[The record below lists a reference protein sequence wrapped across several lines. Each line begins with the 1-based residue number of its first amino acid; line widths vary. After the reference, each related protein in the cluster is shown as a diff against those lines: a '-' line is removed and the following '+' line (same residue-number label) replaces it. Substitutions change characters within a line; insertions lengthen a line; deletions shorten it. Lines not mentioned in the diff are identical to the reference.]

1 MKRILFLLTATV
13 FLLNADTTIST
24 TVDPNVMFYDKS
36 TGNVKKDR
44 KRVLKN
50 MVNLEKE
57 RVKSFNEY
65 SETKMSKGDL
75 AAFGAFFKASLES
88 CVEQKVCYYEH
99 KDGKVSFV
107 VNDREKF
114 YKHVLKDLGTELSLP
129 LFNWLYKGSDFG
141 ALHEQFGDMYDG
153 YIKYLISMVRVSQK
167 EKAKKVDATALKE
180 MEELAKKN
188 TEEAFQKRSD
198 GEIQSHSDSPDFIG
212 NSQKVKN
219 DATPTPVPLIGNVGN
234 NANANTNTNASKET
248 ASKEEVSPSQEASP
262 SKKKKKAKK
271 KRRLSKKEKRQALQ
285 QELEKHG
292 NSNES
297 HKTEEHNEKK

>member
-1 MKRILFLLTATV
+1 MKRILFFLAATT
-13 FLLNADTTIST
+13 FLLRAETASATINT
-24 TVDPNVMFYDKS
+24 TVDPNVMFSESS

-57 RVKSFNEY
+57 HVKNFNQY

-75 AAFGAFFKASLES
+75 SAFGAFFKGSLES
-88 CVEQKVCYYEH
+88 CVEQKICYYDH
-99 KDGKVSFV
+99 RNGKVSFV

-167 EKAKKVDATALKE
+167 EKARKLDTATFKK
-180 MEELAKKN
+180 MEEQAEKD
-188 TEEAFQKRSD
+188 TEAAFKKRSS
-198 GEIQSHSDSPDFIG
+198 GELQNYTDSPEFISSSKKTQTS
-212 NSQKVKN
+212 NPDLDSM
-219 DATPTPVPLIGNVGN
+219 T
-234 NANANTNTNASKET
+234 NANTLKET
-248 ASKEEVSPSQEASP
+248 ASKEPETSSNKE
-262 SKKKKKAKK
+262 KKPKK
-271 KRRLSKKEKRQALQ
+271 KRRLSKKERQQQALQ
-285 QELEKHG
+285 QEFEKQI
-292 NSNES
+292 SDS
-297 HKTEEHNEKK
+297 SKSEK

>member
-1 MKRILFLLTATV
+1 MKRILFFLAATA
-13 FLLNADTTIST
+13 FLLRAETDSATINT
-24 TVDPNVMFYDKS
+24 TVDPNVMFSESS

-44 KRVLKN
+44 KRVLKS

-57 RVKSFNEY
+57 RVKNFNQY

-75 AAFGAFFKASLES
+75 SAFGAFFKGSLES

-167 EKAKKVDATALKE
+167 EKARKLDAATFKK
-180 MEELAKKN
+180 MEEQAEKDTKA
-188 TEEAFQKRSD
+188 AFQKRSS
-198 GEIQSHSDSPDFIG
+198 GELESHTDSPEFISSSKKTQTS
-212 NSQKVKN
+212 NPDLDS
-219 DATPTPVPLIGNVGN
+219 TT
-234 NANANTNTNASKET
+234 NANALKET
-248 ASKEEVSPSQEASP
+248 ASKEPEAS
-262 SKKKKKAKK
+262 SKKEKKPKK
-271 KRRLSKKEKRQALQ
+271 KRRLSKKEKQQQALQ
-285 QELEKHG
+285 QEFEKQI
-292 NSNES
+292 SDS
-297 HKTEEHNEKK
+297 SKSEK

>member
-1 MKRILFLLTATV
+1 MKRILFFLVATT
-13 FLLNADTTIST
+13 FLLRAETDSATINT
-24 TVDPNVMFYDKS
+24 TVDPNVMFSESS

-44 KRVLKN
+44 KRVLKS

-57 RVKSFNEY
+57 RVKNFNQY

-75 AAFGAFFKASLES
+75 SAFGAFFKGSLES

-167 EKAKKVDATALKE
+167 EKARKLDAATFKK
-180 MEELAKKN
+180 MEEQAEKDTK
-188 TEEAFQKRSD
+188 AVFQKRSS
-198 GEIQSHSDSPDFIG
+198 GELESHTDSPEFISSSKKAQTS
-212 NSQKVKN
+212 NS
-219 DATPTPVPLIGNVGN
+219 DLDSTT
-234 NANANTNTNASKET
+234 NANTLKET
-248 ASKEEVSPSQEASP
+248 ASKEPEAS
-262 SKKKKKAKK
+262 SKKEKKSKK
-271 KRRLSKKEKRQALQ
+271 KRRLSKKERQQQALQ
-285 QELEKHG
+285 QEFEKQI
-292 NSNES
+292 SDS
-297 HKTEEHNEKK
+297 SKSEK

>member
-1 MKRILFLLTATV
+1 MKRILFFLAATT
-13 FLLNADTTIST
+13 FLLRAETDSATINT
-24 TVDPNVMFYDKS
+24 TVDPNVMFSESS

-57 RVKSFNEY
+57 RVKNFNQY

-75 AAFGAFFKASLES
+75 SAFGAFFKGSLES

-167 EKAKKVDATALKE
+167 EKARKLDAVALKK
-180 MEELAKKN
+180 MEEQAEKDTKA
-188 TEEAFQKRSD
+188 AFQKRSS
-198 GEIQSHSDSPDFIG
+198 GELESHTDSPEFISSSKKTQTS
-212 NSQKVKN
+212 NPDLDS
-219 DATPTPVPLIGNVGN
+219 TT
-234 NANANTNTNASKET
+234 NANALKET
-248 ASKEEVSPSQEASP
+248 ASKEPEAS
-262 SKKKKKAKK
+262 SKKEKKPKK
-271 KRRLSKKEKRQALQ
+271 KRRLSKKERQQQALQ
-285 QELEKHG
+285 QEFEKQI
-292 NSNES
+292 SDS
-297 HKTEEHNEKK
+297 SKSEK

>member
-1 MKRILFLLTATV
+1 MKRILFFLAATT
-13 FLLNADTTIST
+13 FLLRAETDSATINT
-24 TVDPNVMFYDKS
+24 TVDPNVMFSESS

-44 KRVLKN
+44 KRVLKS

-57 RVKSFNEY
+57 RVKNFNQY

-75 AAFGAFFKASLES
+75 SAFGAFFKGSLES

-167 EKAKKVDATALKE
+167 EKARKLDAATFKR
-180 MEELAKKN
+180 MEEQAEKDTKA
-188 TEEAFQKRSD
+188 AFQKRSS
-198 GEIQSHSDSPDFIG
+198 GELESHTDSPEFISSSKKTQTS
-212 NSQKVKN
+212 NP
-219 DATPTPVPLIGNVGN
+219 DLDPTT
-234 NANANTNTNASKET
+234 NANALKET
-248 ASKEEVSPSQEASP
+248 ASKEPEIS
-262 SKKKKKAKK
+262 SKKEKKPKK
-271 KRRLSKKEKRQALQ
+271 KRRLSKQERQQQALQ
-285 QELEKHG
+285 QEFERQISDSSKSEK
-292 NSNES
+292 
-297 HKTEEHNEKK
+297 

>member
-1 MKRILFLLTATV
+1 MKRILFLIVATT
-13 FLLNADTTIST
+13 FLLRAETASATINT
-24 TVDPNVMFYDKS
+24 TVDPNVMFSEGS

-44 KRVLKN
+44 KRVLKS

-57 RVKSFNEY
+57 RVKNFNQY

-75 AAFGAFFKASLES
+75 SAFGAFFKGSLES

-153 YIKYLISMVRVSQK
+153 YIKYLISMVRISQK
-167 EKAKKVDATALKE
+167 EKAKKVDAVVLKR
-180 MEELAKKN
+180 MEEQAEKDTKA
-188 TEEAFQKRSD
+188 AFQKRSS
-198 GEIQSHSDSPDFIG
+198 GELESHTDSPEFISSSKKTDLS
-212 NSQKVKN
+212 NTDTAQ
-219 DATPTPVPLIGNVGN
+219 TPIEG
-234 NANANTNTNASKET
+234 ASASKEV
-248 ASKEEVSPSQEASP
+248 ASKELETS
-262 SKKKKKAKK
+262 SKKQKKPKK
-271 KRRLSKKEKRQALQ
+271 KRRLSKKERQQQALQ
-285 QELEKHG
+285 QEFEKQIN
-292 NSNES
+292 NSSEP
-297 HKTEEHNEKK
+297 EK

>member
-1 MKRILFLLTATV
+1 MKRILFFLAATT
-13 FLLNADTTIST
+13 FLLRAETDSATINT
-24 TVDPNVMFYDKS
+24 TVDPNVMFSESS
-36 TGNVKKDR
+36 TGNMKKDR
-44 KRVLKN
+44 KRVLKS

-57 RVKSFNEY
+57 RVKNFNQY

-75 AAFGAFFKASLES
+75 SAFGAFFKGSLES

-167 EKAKKVDATALKE
+167 EKARKLDAATFKR
-180 MEELAKKN
+180 MEEQAEKDTKA
-188 TEEAFQKRSD
+188 AFQKRSS
-198 GEIQSHSDSPDFIG
+198 GELESHTDSPEFI
-212 NSQKVKN
+212 SSSKKAQ
-219 DATPTPVPLIGNVGN
+219 TPNPDLDSMT
-234 NANANTNTNASKET
+234 NANTLKET
-248 ASKEEVSPSQEASP
+248 ASKEPEAS
-262 SKKKKKAKK
+262 SKKEKKPKK
-271 KRRLSKKEKRQALQ
+271 KRRLSKKEKQQQALQ
-285 QELEKHG
+285 QEFEKQI
-292 NSNES
+292 SDS
-297 HKTEEHNEKK
+297 SKSEK

>member
-1 MKRILFLLTATV
+1 MTFLLRAETDSATI
-13 FLLNADTTIST
+13 NT
-24 TVDPNVMFYDKS
+24 TVDPNVMFSEGS

-44 KRVLKN
+44 KRVLKS

-57 RVKSFNEY
+57 RVKNFNQY

-75 AAFGAFFKASLES
+75 SAFGAFFKGSLES

-153 YIKYLISMVRVSQK
+153 YIKYLISMVRISQK
-167 EKAKKVDATALKE
+167 EKAKKVDAVVLKK
-180 MEELAKKN
+180 MEEQAEKDTKA
-188 TEEAFQKRSD
+188 AFQKRSS
-198 GEIQSHSDSPDFIG
+198 GELESHTDSPEFISSSKKTDLSG
-212 NSQKVKN
+212 TDMAQ
-219 DATPTPVPLIGNVGN
+219 TPIES
-234 NANANTNTNASKET
+234 ASASKEV
-248 ASKEEVSPSQEASP
+248 ASKELETS
-262 SKKKKKAKK
+262 SKKQKKPKK
-271 KRRLSKKEKRQALQ
+271 KRRLSKKERQQQALQ
-285 QELEKHG
+285 QEFEKQIN
-292 NSNES
+292 NSSEP
-297 HKTEEHNEKK
+297 EK

>member
-1 MKRILFLLTATV
+1 MKRILFFLAATT
-13 FLLNADTTIST
+13 FLLRAETDSATINT
-24 TVDPNVMFYDKS
+24 TVDPNVMFSESS

-44 KRVLKN
+44 KRVLKS

-57 RVKSFNEY
+57 RVKNFNQY

-75 AAFGAFFKASLES
+75 SAFGAFFKGSLES

-167 EKAKKVDATALKE
+167 EKARKLDAATFKK
-180 MEELAKKN
+180 MEEQAEKD
-188 TEEAFQKRSD
+188 TRAAFQKRSS
-198 GEIQSHSDSPDFIG
+198 GELESHTDSPEFISSSKKTQTS
-212 NSQKVKN
+212 NP
-219 DATPTPVPLIGNVGN
+219 DLDPMT
-234 NANANTNTNASKET
+234 NANTLKET
-248 ASKEEVSPSQEASP
+248 ASKEPETSSNKE
-262 SKKKKKAKK
+262 KKPKK
-271 KRRLSKKEKRQALQ
+271 KRRLSKKERQQQALQ
-285 QELEKHG
+285 REFEKQI
-292 NSNES
+292 SDS
-297 HKTEEHNEKK
+297 SKSEK

>member
-1 MKRILFLLTATV
+1 MKRILFFLAATT
-13 FLLNADTTIST
+13 FLLRAETDSATINT
-24 TVDPNVMFYDKS
+24 TVDPNVMFSESS

-44 KRVLKN
+44 KRVLKS

-57 RVKSFNEY
+57 RVKNFNQY

-75 AAFGAFFKASLES
+75 SAFGAFFKGSLES

-167 EKAKKVDATALKE
+167 EKARKLDAATFKR
-180 MEELAKKN
+180 MEEQAEKDTKA
-188 TEEAFQKRSD
+188 AFQKRSS
-198 GEIQSHSDSPDFIG
+198 GELESHTDSPEFI
-212 NSQKVKN
+212 SSSKKTQ
-219 DATPTPVPLIGNVGN
+219 TPNPDLDSMT
-234 NANANTNTNASKET
+234 NANALKET
-248 ASKEEVSPSQEASP
+248 ASKEPEAS
-262 SKKKKKAKK
+262 SKKEKKSKK
-271 KRRLSKKEKRQALQ
+271 KRRLSKKEKQQQALQ
-285 QELEKHG
+285 QEFEKQI
-292 NSNES
+292 SDS
-297 HKTEEHNEKK
+297 SKSEK

>member
-1 MKRILFLLTATV
+1 MKRILFFLAATT
-13 FLLNADTTIST
+13 FLLRAETASATINT
-24 TVDPNVMFYDKS
+24 TVDPNVMFSESS

-57 RVKSFNEY
+57 RVKNFNQY

-75 AAFGAFFKASLES
+75 SAFGAFFKGSLED
-88 CVEQKVCYYEH
+88 CVEQKICYYEH
-99 KDGKVSFV
+99 RNGKVSFV

-167 EKAKKVDATALKE
+167 EKARKLDTATFKK
-180 MEELAKKN
+180 MEEQAEKD
-188 TEEAFQKRSD
+188 TEAAFKKRSS
-198 GEIQSHSDSPDFIG
+198 GELESHTDSPEFISSSKKTQTS
-212 NSQKVKN
+212 NS
-219 DATPTPVPLIGNVGN
+219 DLDSMT
-234 NANANTNTNASKET
+234 NANTLKET
-248 ASKEEVSPSQEASP
+248 ASKEPETSSNKE
-262 SKKKKKAKK
+262 KKPKK
-271 KRRLSKKEKRQALQ
+271 KRRLSKKERQQQALQ
-285 QELEKHG
+285 QEFEKQI
-292 NSNES
+292 SDS
-297 HKTEEHNEKK
+297 SKSEK

>member
-1 MKRILFLLTATV
+1 MLRAETDSATI
-13 FLLNADTTIST
+13 NT
-24 TVDPNVMFYDKS
+24 TVDPNVMFSESS

-44 KRVLKN
+44 KRVLKS

-57 RVKSFNEY
+57 RVKNFNQY

-75 AAFGAFFKASLES
+75 SAFGAFFKGSLES

-167 EKAKKVDATALKE
+167 EKARKLDAATFKR
-180 MEELAKKN
+180 MEEQAEKDTKA
-188 TEEAFQKRSD
+188 AFQKRSS
-198 GEIQSHSDSPDFIG
+198 GELESHTDSPEFMSSSKAQTSNPDL
-212 NSQKVKN
+212 
-219 DATPTPVPLIGNVGN
+219 DPVT
-234 NANANTNTNASKET
+234 NANTLKET
-248 ASKEEVSPSQEASP
+248 ASKEPEAS
-262 SKKKKKAKK
+262 SKKEKKPKK
-271 KRRLSKKEKRQALQ
+271 KRRLSKKEKQQQALQ
-285 QELEKHG
+285 QEFEKQI
-292 NSNES
+292 SDS
-297 HKTEEHNEKK
+297 SKSEK

>member
-1 MKRILFLLTATV
+1 MKRILFFLAATT
-13 FLLNADTTIST
+13 FLLRSETDSATINT
-24 TVDPNVMFYDKS
+24 TVDPNVMFSESS

-44 KRVLKN
+44 KRVLKS

-57 RVKSFNEY
+57 RVKNFNQY

-75 AAFGAFFKASLES
+75 SAFGAFFKGSLES

-167 EKAKKVDATALKE
+167 EKARKLDAATFKR
-180 MEELAKKN
+180 MEEQAEKDTKA
-188 TEEAFQKRSD
+188 AFQKRSS
-198 GEIQSHSDSPDFIG
+198 GELESHTDSHEFISSSKRTQNASNSDLDS
-212 NSQKVKN
+212 
-219 DATPTPVPLIGNVGN
+219 TT
-234 NANANTNTNASKET
+234 NANALKET
-248 ASKEEVSPSQEASP
+248 ASKEPETS
-262 SKKKKKAKK
+262 SKKEKKPKK
-271 KRRLSKKEKRQALQ
+271 KRRLSKKERQQQALQ
-285 QELEKHG
+285 QEFEKQI
-292 NSNES
+292 SDS
-297 HKTEEHNEKK
+297 SKSEK

>member
-1 MKRILFLLTATV
+1 MKRILFFLAATT
-13 FLLNADTTIST
+13 FLLRAETDSATINT
-24 TVDPNVMFYDKS
+24 TVDPNVMFSESS

-44 KRVLKN
+44 KRVLKS

-57 RVKSFNEY
+57 RVKNFNQY

-75 AAFGAFFKASLES
+75 SAFGAFFKGSLES

-99 KDGKVSFV
+99 KDGKVFFV

-167 EKAKKVDATALKE
+167 EKARKLDAATFKR
-180 MEELAKKN
+180 MEEQAEKDTKA
-188 TEEAFQKRSD
+188 AFQKRSS
-198 GEIQSHSDSPDFIG
+198 GELESHTDSPEFISSSKTQ
-212 NSQKVKN
+212 NSSN
-219 DATPTPVPLIGNVGN
+219 PDLDPMTS
-234 NANANTNTNASKET
+234 TNTLKET
-248 ASKEEVSPSQEASP
+248 ASKEPETS
-262 SKKKKKAKK
+262 SKKEKKPKK
-271 KRRLSKKEKRQALQ
+271 KRRLSKKEKQQQALQ
-285 QELEKHG
+285 QEFEKQI
-292 NSNES
+292 SDS
-297 HKTEEHNEKK
+297 SKSEK

>member
-1 MKRILFLLTATV
+1 MKRILFFLAATT
-13 FLLNADTTIST
+13 FLLRAETDSATINT
-24 TVDPNVMFYDKS
+24 TVDPNVMFSESS

-44 KRVLKN
+44 KRVLKS

-57 RVKSFNEY
+57 RVKNFNQY

-75 AAFGAFFKASLES
+75 SAFGAFFKGSLES

-167 EKAKKVDATALKE
+167 EKARKLDAVTLKK
-180 MEELAKKN
+180 MEEQAEKDTKA
-188 TEEAFQKRSD
+188 AFQKRSSR
-198 GEIQSHSDSPDFIG
+198 ELESHTDSPEFISSSKKRTQNAF
-212 NSQKVKN
+212 NS
-219 DATPTPVPLIGNVGN
+219 DLDSTT
-234 NANANTNTNASKET
+234 NANALKET
-248 ASKEEVSPSQEASP
+248 ASKEPEAS
-262 SKKKKKAKK
+262 SKKEKKPKK
-271 KRRLSKKEKRQALQ
+271 KRRLSKKERQQQALQ
-285 QELEKHG
+285 QEFEKQISDSSKSE
-292 NSNES
+292 NIA
-297 HKTEEHNEKK
+297 K

>member
-1 MKRILFLLTATV
+1 MKRILFFLAATT
-13 FLLNADTTIST
+13 FLLRAETDSATINT
-24 TVDPNVMFYDKS
+24 TVDPNVMFSESS

-44 KRVLKN
+44 KRVLKS

-57 RVKSFNEY
+57 RVKNFNQY

-75 AAFGAFFKASLES
+75 SAFGAFFKGSLES

-167 EKAKKVDATALKE
+167 EKARKLDAATFKR
-180 MEELAKKN
+180 MEEQAEKDTKA
-188 TEEAFQKRSD
+188 AFQKRSS
-198 GEIQSHSDSPDFIG
+198 GELESHTDSPEFI
-212 NSQKVKN
+212 SSSKKAQ
-219 DATPTPVPLIGNVGN
+219 TPNPDLDSMT
-234 NANANTNTNASKET
+234 NANTLKET
-248 ASKEEVSPSQEASP
+248 ASKEPETS
-262 SKKKKKAKK
+262 SKKEKKPKK
-271 KRRLSKKEKRQALQ
+271 KRRLSKKEKQQQALQ
-285 QELEKHG
+285 QEFEKQI
-292 NSNES
+292 SDS
-297 HKTEEHNEKK
+297 SKSEK

>member
-1 MKRILFLLTATV
+1 MKRILFLLAATT
-13 FLLNADTTIST
+13 FLLRAETASATINT
-24 TVDPNVMFYDKS
+24 TVDPNVMFSEGS

-44 KRVLKN
+44 KRVLKS

-57 RVKSFNEY
+57 RVKNFNQY

-75 AAFGAFFKASLES
+75 SAFGAFFKGSLES

-153 YIKYLISMVRVSQK
+153 YIKYLISMVRISQK
-167 EKAKKVDATALKE
+167 EKAKKVDAVVLKR
-180 MEELAKKN
+180 MEEQAEKDTKA
-188 TEEAFQKRSD
+188 AFQKRSS
-198 GEIQSHSDSPDFIG
+198 GELESHTDSPEFISSSKKTDLS
-212 NSQKVKN
+212 NTDTAQ
-219 DATPTPVPLIGNVGN
+219 TPIEG
-234 NANANTNTNASKET
+234 ASASKEV
-248 ASKEEVSPSQEASP
+248 ASKELETS
-262 SKKKKKAKK
+262 SKKQKKPKK
-271 KRRLSKKEKRQALQ
+271 KRRLSKKERQQQALQ
-285 QELEKHG
+285 QEFEKQIN
-292 NSNES
+292 NSSEP
-297 HKTEEHNEKK
+297 EK

>member
-1 MKRILFLLTATV
+1 MKRILFFLAATT
-13 FLLNADTTIST
+13 FLLRAETASATINT
-24 TVDPNVMFYDKS
+24 TVDPNVMFSESS

-44 KRVLKN
+44 KRVLKS

-57 RVKSFNEY
+57 RVKNFNQY

-75 AAFGAFFKASLES
+75 SAFGAFFKGSLES

-167 EKAKKVDATALKE
+167 EKARKLDAATFKR
-180 MEELAKKN
+180 MEEQAEKDTKA
-188 TEEAFQKRSD
+188 AFQKRSS
-198 GEIQSHSDSPDFIG
+198 GELESHTDSPEFISSSKKAQTS
-212 NSQKVKN
+212 NPDLDSM
-219 DATPTPVPLIGNVGN
+219 T
-234 NANANTNTNASKET
+234 NANALKET
-248 ASKEEVSPSQEASP
+248 ASKEPEAS
-262 SKKKKKAKK
+262 SKKEKKPKK
-271 KRRLSKKEKRQALQ
+271 KRRLSKKEKQQQALQ
-285 QELEKHG
+285 QEFEKQI
-292 NSNES
+292 SDS
-297 HKTEEHNEKK
+297 SKSEK

>member
-1 MKRILFLLTATV
+1 MKRILFFLAATT
-13 FLLNADTTIST
+13 FLLRAETDSATINT
-24 TVDPNVMFYDKS
+24 TVDPNVMFSESS

-44 KRVLKN
+44 KRVLKS

-57 RVKSFNEY
+57 RVKNFNQY

-75 AAFGAFFKASLES
+75 SAFGAFFKGSLES

-167 EKAKKVDATALKE
+167 EKARKLDAVALKK
-180 MEELAKKN
+180 MEEQAEKDTKA
-188 TEEAFQKRSD
+188 AFQKRSS
-198 GEIQSHSDSPDFIG
+198 GELQNHTDSPEFI
-212 NSQKVKN
+212 SSSKKAQ
-219 DATPTPVPLIGNVGN
+219 TPNPDLDSMT
-234 NANANTNTNASKET
+234 NANTLKET
-248 ASKEEVSPSQEASP
+248 ASKEPETS
-262 SKKKKKAKK
+262 SKKEKKPKK
-271 KRRLSKKEKRQALQ
+271 KRRLSKKERQQQALQ
-285 QELEKHG
+285 QEFEKQVSG
-292 NSNES
+292 SSES
-297 HKTEEHNEKK
+297 EK